1 MSAPDEFDTIAR
13 LFRPLAKGAP
23 ESLDLMDDAAVISSR
38 EGHDLVIT
46 KDVLVAGVHFLAD
59 DPLDLVA
66 RKLLRVNLSDLAAK
80 GAEPYGY
87 LLSVAWP
94 SGADWPARQAFA
106 QGLAEDQSRYGLK
119 LFGGDTVATPGPLT
133 VGATMLGWVAAGTM
147 VRRAGAREG
156 DFVQVSGPIGDG
168 WLGLAAARGGLGELS
183 AESARSLAERYR
195 LPRPRVDLDQAG
207 ASACADISDG
217 LLADAGHIGEAS
229 GLGVEIDLDRMPLSA
244 AASEWLAGQGDRA
257 AARLALASGGDDYE
271 LVAAAPRP
279 LQGFTVIGR
288 MIAGSGLSARLDGR
302 PVEVARTGW
311 RHGNDG

>member
-1 MSAPDEFDTIAR
+1 MSGPDEFDTIAR
-13 LFRPLAKGAP
+13 LFRPLAKKAP
-23 ESLDLMDDAAVISSR
+23 EALDLMDDAAVIPSR
-38 EGHDLVIT
+38 PGHDLVVT

-87 LLSVAWP
+87 FLSVAWP
-94 SGADWPARQAFA
+94 PDAGWRAREAFA
-106 QGLAEDQSRYGLK
+106 RGLAEDQSRYGLK

-133 VGATMLGWVAAGTM
+133 IGATMLGWVVAGTM

-156 DFVQVSGPIGDG
+156 DLVQVSGPIGDG
-168 WLGLAAARGGLGELS
+168 WLGLAAARGGLGLS
-183 AESARSLAERYR
+183 ADGVRALAVRYR
-195 LPRPRVDLDQAG
+195 LPTPRLDLDLAG

-244 AASEWLAGQGDRA
+244 AASEWLAGQGDRG
-257 AARLALASGGDDYE
+257 AARLALAAGGDDYE
-271 LVAAAPRP
+271 LVATAPRP

-288 MIAGSGLSARLDGR
+288 MIAGSGVSVRLDGR
-302 PVEVARTGW
+302 SVEVARTGW